1 MAAHPPLI
9 RALHWLT
16 LVALLLAFGL
26 ILAREGL
33 DSRLLRQWALD
44 LHRGAGLG
52 VWLLTCVRL
61 GVRLRVP
68 LADAHR
74 SASAAQRWASAAV
87 HGVLY
92 ALLVALPLLGWALT
106 CARGQPVVLPFVGA
120 LPDWPDRDLDLA
132 DTLEV
137 WHGTAAWVLAAV
149 SGVHAAAALWHHRVL
164 RDGVLVSMWP
174 RLGRS
179 SG

>member
-16 LVALLLAFGL
+16 LAALLLAFGL
-26 ILAREGL
+26 ALAREGL
-33 DSRLLRQWALD
+33 EGQVVRLWALD
-44 LHRGAGLG
+44 LHRGAGLL

-61 GVRLRVP
+61 AVRLRLP

-74 SASAAQRWASAAV
+74 STSPAQRWASAAV
-87 HGVLY
+87 HGLLY
-92 ALLVALPLLGWALT
+92 VLLVALPLLGWALT
-106 CARGQPVVLPFVGA
+106 CARGQPVMLPFFGA
-120 LPDWPDRDLDLA
+120 LPAWPDRDLDLA

-137 WHGTAAWVLAAV
+137 WHATAAWALAAV
-149 SGVHAAAALWHHRVL
+149 AGVHAAAALWHHRVL
-164 RDGVLVSMWP
+164 RDDVLVSMWP

-179 SG
+179 GG